1 MRGFERK
8 NQLLSLCGLNCGL
21 CPMLLD
27 GHCGGCGHGNQSCKI
42 ARCSLKHGGLEYCF
56 ECSEYPCETYLCA
69 GEFDSFISHRNQ
81 KLDMEKAKNI
91 GINAYN
97 AEQREKSEIL
107 RGLLSDY
114 NDGRR
119 KSFFCTAINLLDLQD
134 IREILQKLSK
144 IPGIDSQPLKEKST
158 WAVDLFQEAA
168 KKQGVELKLRRKK

>member
-1 MRGFERK
+1 
-8 NQLLSLCGLNCGL
+8 
-21 CPMLLD
+21 
-27 GHCGGCGHGNQSCKI
+27 
-42 ARCSLKHGGLEYCF
+42 
-56 ECSEYPCETYLCA
+56 
-69 GEFDSFISHRNQ
+69 
-81 KLDMEKAKNI
+81 MEKAKNI

>member
-56 ECSEYPCETYLCA
+56 ECSEYPCETYLRA

-97 AEQREKSEIL
+97 AEQREKVKSCEGFCLTIMMGEEKAFSVRQSICWICRISEKYC
-107 RGLLSDY
+107 RS
-114 NDGRR
+114 
-119 KSFFCTAINLLDLQD
+119 
-134 IREILQKLSK
+134 
-144 IPGIDSQPLKEKST
+144 SQRFR
-158 WAVDLFQEAA
+158 V
-168 KKQGVELKLRRKK
+168 